1 MYVPATD
8 YDREQVD
15 RSMDEVKAG
24 FPNDVERIVYSRT
37 VVLCIQVGS
46 EQERLGEPEWDIRG
60 VFWSSPFFL
69 STEPATQ
76 ATLRRTVSTA
86 YYALFHL
93 LVEDACQLWAQATHR
108 GKLSRQFEHR
118 RMNLETA
125 VTRVVCS

>member
-1 MYVPATD
+1 MSSALSIAYSHTLHS
-8 YDREQVD
+8 RWD
-15 RSMDEVKAG
+15 RSRSGLANLNGISAG
-24 FPNDVERIVYSRT
+24 SS
-37 VVLCIQVGS
+37 G
-46 EQERLGEPEWDIRG
+46 
-60 VFWSSPFFL
+60 SSPFFL